1 MTQIPDTAMVLAA
14 GLGTRLRP
22 LTDRVPKPL
31 VMVAGR
37 TLIDH
42 VIDRLA
48 AVGVRRVVVNLH
60 YKAAMIEQ
68 HLAARRDVEI
78 RFSPE
83 ETLLDTGGGVAHALA
98 LLGDCFYVVNSDVLW
113 LDGKVAA
120 LERLARVFA
129 PADHDGVLLLQRT
142 VQAVGYTGSGDFMLD
157 ADGAL
162 RRRGEREIAP
172 HLYAGLQLLARRLF
186 DGAPDGAFSINL
198 LWDKAIAAG
207 RIAGVAHD
215 GEWFHVGSPTGLART
230 EERFAAHGIER

>member
-1 MTQIPDTAMVLAA
+1 MIPVPDTAMVLAA

-83 ETLLDTGGGVAHALA
+83 ATLLDTGGGVAHALA
-98 LLGDCFYVVNSDVLW
+98 LLGDRFYVVNSDVLW

-120 LERLARVFA
+120 LERLARAFVA
-129 PADHDGVLLLQRT
+129 VDHDGVLLLQRT
-142 VQAVGYTGSGDFMLD
+142 VQAIGYAGSGDFMLD
-157 ADGAL
+157 AEGGL
-162 RRRGEREIAP
+162 RRRGEREVAP
-172 HLYAGLQLLARRLF
+172 HLYAGLQLLSRRLF
-186 DGAPDGAFSINL
+186 DGAPDGAFSINP

-207 RIAGVAHD
+207 RIVGLAHD
-215 GEWFHVGSPTGLART
+215 GGWFHVGSPDGLART
-230 EERFAAHGIER
+230 EQRFAAHGIER